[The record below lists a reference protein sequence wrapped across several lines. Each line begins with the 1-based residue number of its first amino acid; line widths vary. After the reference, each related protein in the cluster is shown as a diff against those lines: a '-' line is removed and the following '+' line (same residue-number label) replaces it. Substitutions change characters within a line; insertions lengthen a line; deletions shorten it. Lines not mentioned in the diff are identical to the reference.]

1 MKESSDVVFANE
13 IVEADGSTH
22 AVQKGT
28 GNTAYKQRSK
38 PSKSQKGSV
47 KDRQYRKGSKQ
58 ETKHGRMLCIRG
70 RFTKQAVMKPL
81 RPKSHARGAPS
92 GGETSREIS
101 GHLQKHLQ
109 SNSVIACT
117 DAGTGLKK
125 AMAGLNIPHATA
137 RHNLDEMT
145 PLRKLAVKD
154 LGYAQAKV
162 LKKAA
167 VAKRPAAQFSP
178 QKRKVT
184 VVSGDNGCESEFARN
199 KQQLRRLNLLGRSS
213 PQTSHVDVL
222 ATRRLLQ
229 NPGIQTCLHA
239 LKVYRQDRA
248 GQLGHDPRHM
258 FDLDQDQAWLWT

>member
-1 MKESSDVVFANE
+1 
-13 IVEADGSTH
+13 
-22 AVQKGT
+22 
-28 GNTAYKQRSK
+28 
-38 PSKSQKGSV
+38 
-47 KDRQYRKGSKQ
+47 
-58 ETKHGRMLCIRG
+58 
-70 RFTKQAVMKPL
+70 
-81 RPKSHARGAPS
+81 
-92 GGETSREIS
+92 
-101 GHLQKHLQ
+101 
-109 SNSVIACT
+109 
-117 DAGTGLKK
+117 
-125 AMAGLNIPHATA
+125 MAGLNIPHATA